1 MNIETLR
8 EYCLNKKGVSDS
20 FPFDD
25 NALVFKV
32 LNKMFLIIPIN
43 SNPLNF
49 TAKCDPYKAVKL
61 REEYESINPGYHT
74 NKKHWNTIEVNPDI
88 SDDLIYDLVNHS
100 YDLVVSGLT
109 IKDKE
114 KLNSM

>member
-1 MNIETLR
+1 MNIELLR
-8 EYCLNKKGVSDS
+8 EYCLNKKGVTDS

-32 LNKMFLIIPIN
+32 LNKMFLIIPVN

-49 TAKCDPYKAVKL
+49 TAKCDPHKAVKL

-88 SDDLIYDLVNHS
+88 NDDLIYELVNHS
-100 YDLVVSGLT
+100 YDLVVSGLSK
-109 IKDKE
+109 KDKE
-114 KLNSM
+114 NLESM